1 MLVIGLIELVISILL
16 YKTMLCRQSDKKPS
30 AQEAEEGKPVP

>member
-1 MLVIGLIELVISILL
+1 MLVIGLIETEDCS
-16 YKTMLCRQSDKKPS
+16 MQCRQSDKKPS